1 MDNSFWLKRWEN
13 GEIGF
18 HESEVN
24 PFLLK
29 YSNSILKK
37 DDRVFIPLCGKSLD
51 ISYILSKGC
60 FVIGCE
66 LSKLAIKELFYNLK
80 IIPNIIRTDY
90 HIIYEGDNIKIFVGD
105 FFHLLSKDLGDIDVI
120 YDRGALVALPF
131 EVRIKYSKY
140 IQNITKSAKQLLVVY
155 NYDQSLKEGTPYS
168 IKKEE
173 LLNLYKEYS
182 SIRLL
187 DSICV
192 EGGLK
197 GKCEAYEEFWLL
209 S

>member
-1 MDNSFWLKRWEN
+1 MDNNFWLQRWEN

-18 HESEVN
+18 HEREVN
-24 PFLLK
+24 LFLLK
-29 YSNSILKK
+29 YSNSILRKNDK
-37 DDRVFIPLCGKSLD
+37 VFIPLCGKSLD

-66 LSKLAIKELFYNLK
+66 LSELAIKELFYNLK
-80 IIPNIIRTDY
+80 ITPNIIRTDY
-90 HIIYEGDNIKIFVGD
+90 HIIYKSDNIKIFVGD
-105 FFHLLSKDLGDIDVI
+105 FFHLLPKDLGDIDAI
-120 YDRGALVALPF
+120 YDRGSLVAFPY
-131 EVRIKYSKY
+131 EVRIKYSKH
-140 IQNITKSAKQLLVVY
+140 IQDITKSAKQFIVVY

-168 IKKEE
+168 VKKEE
-173 LLNLYKEYS
+173 LLSLYTEYS
-182 SIRLL
+182 SIKLL

-197 GKCEAYEEFWLL
+197 AKCEAYEEFWLL